1 MENYTNN
8 KKSFKIIKEHL
19 NILYIED
26 EKNIRIKLKEALELL
41 VSNVYDCENISQAK
55 DILNNYRIDI
65 IISDINLKDEN
76 ALEFI
81 KNIRKNYATIPI
93 ILLSAYTEKNYLLEA
108 TKLKLVDYLVKP
120 IDFKILNNAIEDAVQ
135 ELIDYGNYI
144 VDFENNT
151 SYNILHKKL
160 LSKDTNKELTLTA
173 KEIELL
179 EYLISNSNRVLSH
192 DEIKNKLWID
202 AYEITDSALK
212 NLINKL
218 RKKIG
223 KESIKN
229 ISGVGFKIEFA

>member
-26 EKNIRIKLKEALELL
+26 EKNIRIKLKEALELI
-41 VSNVYDCENISQAK
+41 VSNVYDCENTEQAK
-55 DILNNYRIDI
+55 HILNNKRIDI

-120 IDFKILNNAIEDAVQ
+120 IDFKILNNAIEDAIQ

-192 DEIKNKLWID
+192 NEIKNKLWVD

-229 ISGVGFKIEFA
+229 ISGVGFKIELS

>member
-108 TKLKLVDYLVKP
+108 TKLKLVDYLIKP

>member
-1 MENYTNN
+1 MENYKDN

-26 EKNIRIKLKEALELL
+26 EKNIRIKLKEALELI

>member
-1 MENYTNN
+1 MENYKDN

-19 NILYIED
+19 NILYLED
-26 EKNIRIKLKEALELL
+26 EKNIRIKLKEALELI
-41 VSNVYDCENISQAK
+41 VSNVYDCENTEQAK
-55 DILNNYRIDI
+55 QILNNKRIDI

-76 ALEFI
+76 ALDFI
-81 KNIRKNYATIPI
+81 KNIRKDYSTIPI

-108 TKLKLVDYLVKP
+108 AKLKLVDYLVKP
-120 IDFKILNNAIEDAVQ
+120 IDFKILNNAIENAAQ

-229 ISGVGFKIEFA
+229 ISGVGFKIELS

>member
-1 MENYTNN
+1 MESYKNN
-8 KKSFKIIKEHL
+8 KNSFKIIKEHL

-26 EKNIRIKLKEALELL
+26 EKNIREKLKEALGLI
-41 VSNVYDCENISQAK
+41 VSNVYDCEDTLQAK
-55 DILNNYRIDI
+55 EILEKYRIDI
-65 IISDINLKDEN
+65 IISDINLKKEN
-76 ALEFI
+76 ALTFI
-81 KNIRKNYATIPI
+81 KNLRENYLNMPI

-120 IDFKILNNAIEDAVQ
+120 IDFKILNNAIDKATQ

-160 LSKDTNKELTLTA
+160 LSKETNTEILLTA

-179 EYLISNSNRVLSH
+179 ECFISNSNRVLSH
-192 DEIKNKLWID
+192 EEIKNKLWVD
-202 AYEITDSALK
+202 SYEITDSALK

-229 ISGVGFKIEFA
+229 ISGVGFKIELS

>member
-1 MENYTNN
+1 MENYTNY

-26 EKNIRIKLKEALELL
+26 EKNIRIKLKEALELI
-41 VSNVYDCENISQAK
+41 VSNVYDCENTEQAK
-55 DILNNYRIDI
+55 HILNNKRIDI

-120 IDFKILNNAIEDAVQ
+120 IDFKILNNAIEDAIQ

-192 DEIKNKLWID
+192 NEIKNKLWVD

-229 ISGVGFKIEFA
+229 ISGVGFKIELS

>member
-1 MENYTNN
+1 MENYKDN

-26 EKNIRIKLKEALELL
+26 EKNIRIKLKEALELI
-41 VSNVYDCENISQAK
+41 VSNVYDCENTEQAK
-55 DILNNYRIDI
+55 HILNNKRIDI

-81 KNIRKNYATIPI
+81 KNIRKNYVTIPI

-229 ISGVGFKIEFA
+229 ISGVGFKIELS

>member
-1 MENYTNN
+1 MENYKDN

-19 NILYIED
+19 NILYLED
-26 EKNIRIKLKEALELL
+26 EKAIREKLKEALELI
-41 VSNVYDCENISQAK
+41 VSNVYDCENTEEANL
-55 DILNNYRIDI
+55 ILNNKRIDI

-76 ALEFI
+76 ALDFI
-81 KNIRKNYATIPI
+81 KNIRKDYSTIPI

-108 TKLKLVDYLVKP
+108 AKLKLVDYLVKP
-120 IDFKILNNAIEDAVQ
+120 IDFKILNNAIENAAQ

-229 ISGVGFKIEFA
+229 ISGVGFKIELS

>member
-1 MENYTNN
+1 MKSYTNN
-8 KKSFKIIKEHL
+8 EKSFKIIKEHL
-19 NILYIED
+19 NILYLED
-26 EKNIRIKLKEALELL
+26 EKAIREKLKEALELI
-41 VSNVYDCENISQAK
+41 VSNVYDCENTEEANL
-55 DILNNYRIDI
+55 ILKNKRIDI
-65 IISDINLKDEN
+65 IISDINLKDES
-76 ALEFI
+76 ALDFI
-81 KNIRKNYATIPI
+81 KNIRKAYATIPI

-120 IDFKILNNAIEDAVQ
+120 IDFKILNNAIENAAQ

-151 SYNILHKKL
+151 SYNVLHKKL

-192 DEIKNKLWID
+192 DEIKNKLWVD

-218 RKKIG
+218 RKKVG

-229 ISGVGFKIEFA
+229 ISGVGFKIELS

>member
-1 MENYTNN
+1 MENYKDN

-26 EKNIRIKLKEALELL
+26 EKNIRIKLKEALELI

-55 DILNNYRIDI
+55 DILNIYRIDI

>member
-1 MENYTNN
+1 MENYKDN

-19 NILYIED
+19 NILYLED
-26 EKNIRIKLKEALELL
+26 EKNIRIKLKEALELI
-41 VSNVYDCENISQAK
+41 VSNVYDCENTEQAK
-55 DILNNYRIDI
+55 QILNNKRIDI

-76 ALEFI
+76 ALDFI
-81 KNIRKNYATIPI
+81 KNIRKDYSTIPI

-108 TKLKLVDYLVKP
+108 AKLKLVDYLVKP
-120 IDFKILNNAIEDAVQ
+120 IDFKILNNAIENAAQ

-151 SYNILHKKL
+151 SYNVLHKKL

-192 DEIKNKLWID
+192 DEIKNKLWVD

-218 RKKIG
+218 RKKVG

-229 ISGVGFKIEFA
+229 ISGVGFKIELS

>member
-1 MENYTNN
+1 MENYINN
-8 KKSFKIIKEHL
+8 KKSVKIIKEHL

-26 EKNIRIKLKEALELL
+26 ERNIREKLKEAIKLI
-41 VSNVYDCENISQAK
+41 VSNVYDCEDISQAK
-55 DILNNYRIDI
+55 EILDKHRIDI
-65 IISDINLKDEN
+65 IISDINLKNEN

-81 KNIRKNYATIPI
+81 KNIRKYYLNLPI

-108 TKLKLVDYLVKP
+108 AKLKLVDYLVKP
-120 IDFKILNNAIEDAVQ
+120 IDFKILNNTIDKAAQ
-135 ELIDYGNYI
+135 ELIQYGNYI
-144 VDFENNT
+144 VDFENKT
-151 SYNILHKKL
+151 SYNILNKKL
-160 LSKDTNKELTLTA
+160 LSKETKKDIILTA

-179 EYLISNSNRVLSH
+179 EYFISNSNRVLSH

-202 AYEITDSALK
+202 SYEITDSALK

-229 ISGVGFKIEFA
+229 ISGVGFKIELI

>member
-26 EKNIRIKLKEALELL
+26 EKNIRIKLKEALELI
-41 VSNVYDCENISQAK
+41 VSSVYDCENTEQAK
-55 DILNNYRIDI
+55 HILNNKRIDI

-81 KNIRKNYATIPI
+81 KNIRKNYVTIPI

-120 IDFKILNNAIEDAVQ
+120 IDFKILNNAIENAAQ

-151 SYNILHKKL
+151 SYNVLHKKL
-160 LSKDTNKELTLTA
+160 LSKDSNKELTLTA

-218 RKKIG
+218 RKKVG

-229 ISGVGFKIEFA
+229 ISGVGFKIELS

>member
-26 EKNIRIKLKEALELL
+26 EKNIRIKLKEALELI
-41 VSNVYDCENISQAK
+41 VSNVYDCENTEQAK
-55 DILNNYRIDI
+55 HILNNKRIDI

-76 ALEFI
+76 ALDFI
-81 KNIRKNYATIPI
+81 KNIRKDYSTIPI

-108 TKLKLVDYLVKP
+108 AKLKLVDYLVKP
-120 IDFKILNNAIEDAVQ
+120 IDFKILNNAIENAVQ

-160 LSKDTNKELTLTA
+160 LSKDSNKELTLTA

-218 RKKIG
+218 RKKVG

-229 ISGVGFKIEFA
+229 ISGVGFKIELS

>member
-1 MENYTNN
+1 MKSYTNN
-8 KKSFKIIKEHL
+8 EKSFKIIKEHL
-19 NILYIED
+19 NILYLED
-26 EKNIRIKLKEALELL
+26 EKNIRIKLKEALELI
-41 VSNVYDCENISQAK
+41 VSNVYDCENTEQAK
-55 DILNNYRIDI
+55 QILNNKRIDI

-76 ALEFI
+76 ALDFI
-81 KNIRKNYATIPI
+81 KNIRKDYSTIPI

-108 TKLKLVDYLVKP
+108 AKLKLVDYLVKP
-120 IDFKILNNAIEDAVQ
+120 IDFKILNNAIENAAQ

-151 SYNILHKKL
+151 SYNVLHKKL

-192 DEIKNKLWID
+192 DEIKNKLWVD

-218 RKKIG
+218 RKKVG

-229 ISGVGFKIEFA
+229 ISGVGFKIELS

>member
-1 MENYTNN
+1 MKSYTNN
-8 KKSFKIIKEHL
+8 EKSFKIIKEHL
-19 NILYIED
+19 NILYLED
-26 EKNIRIKLKEALELL
+26 EKAIREKLKEALELI
-41 VSNVYDCENISQAK
+41 VSNVYDCENTEEANL
-55 DILNNYRIDI
+55 ILKNKRIDI
-65 IISDINLKDEN
+65 IISDINLKDES
-76 ALEFI
+76 ALDFI
-81 KNIRKNYATIPI
+81 KNIRKAYATIPI

-120 IDFKILNNAIEDAVQ
+120 IDFKILNKAIEDAAQ

-151 SYNILHKKL
+151 SYNILQKKL
-160 LSKDTNKELTLTA
+160 LSKDTNKELTITA

-229 ISGVGFKIEFA
+229 ISGVGFKIELY

>member
-1 MENYTNN
+1 MENYKDN

-19 NILYIED
+19 NILYLED
-26 EKNIRIKLKEALELL
+26 EKNIRIKLKEALELI
-41 VSNVYDCENISQAK
+41 VSDVYDCENTEQAK
-55 DILNNYRIDI
+55 HILNNKRIDI

-76 ALEFI
+76 ALDFI
-81 KNIRKNYATIPI
+81 KNIRKDYSTIPI

-108 TKLKLVDYLVKP
+108 AKLKLVDYLVKP
-120 IDFKILNNAIEDAVQ
+120 IDFKILNNAIENAVQ

-160 LSKDTNKELTLTA
+160 LSKDSNKELTLTA

-218 RKKIG
+218 RKKVG

-229 ISGVGFKIEFA
+229 ISGVGFKIELS